1 MGSGSGDAEGHD
13 AAPAGGENER
23 RRPRRVVLL
32 AVLVVVTWGITAAVF
47 ATVGAHAARS
57 GADQARRIADT
68 GDLSDLVN
76 GDVDVA
82 LHAASEDFDRSR
94 RFLASPLL
102 VPARY
107 LPVVGRQLRTATA
120 LAETAHR
127 VVDSASGAV
136 DVVRGELDVGVPG
149 GPGRIAALDDLIAAL
164 SDLRVEIDRADLGP
178 GDALV
183 GPVQDARS
191 ELASRLDDARARTSD
206 ALAIARGLRDL
217 LAGPSRYLVL
227 AANNAEMR
235 VGSGMFLSI
244 GTVDFADGRLQ
255 PSSSFSPA
263 ADLLPPDP
271 VPLPES
277 IESLWGWSDP
287 GSDWRNLGLSARFP
301 PNAEVAARMWAAL
314 GRGPV
319 DGVLVIDVPGL
330 QAMLDVVGPVEVD
343 GVRLDAKNVVPYLLH
358 DQYLEADD
366 REVNADRRERLSGLA
381 SAVLGR
387 LSASDIDLVRLLDDL
402 RDARDGRHLLVWS
415 KHDDQ
420 QRAWELLGADGE
432 LEPRSLLVGLANID
446 GSKLD
451 SFVRVAVDAHA
462 EPVSGGRD
470 VAVTL
475 DVTVTNPTP
484 DGEPGYVIGTD
495 DSPDYRGLLAVHLPG
510 AARDIGSEGD
520 DGLAVMGRDGPTAVL
535 AVVLDVAQG
544 ERRSVTVH
552 FTIPADVAAAVRLE
566 PSARVPEMN
575 WTIDGSDGVRPP
587 KERFRL
593 YDP

>member
-191 ELASRLDDARARTSD
+191 ELASRLDDARARTGD

-263 ADLLPPDP
+263 ADLLLPDP

-387 LSASDIDLVRLLDDL
+387 LVRLTSTWCACSTICETLATVATCWCGPSTMTSSGRGSCSAQTASSSHVPFSSALRTLTAANSTRSSASPSTRTLSQYP
-402 RDARDGRHLLVWS
+402 A
-415 KHDDQ
+415 
-420 QRAWELLGADGE
+420 GATSRSPSTSRSPI
-432 LEPRSLLVGLANID
+432 PRQTAS
-446 GSKLD
+446 
-451 SFVRVAVDAHA
+451 
-462 EPVSGGRD
+462 
-470 VAVTL
+470 
-475 DVTVTNPTP
+475 
-484 DGEPGYVIGTD
+484 PGT
-495 DSPDYRGLLAVHLPG
+495 
-510 AARDIGSEGD
+510 
-520 DGLAVMGRDGPTAVL
+520 
-535 AVVLDVAQG
+535 
-544 ERRSVTVH
+544 
-552 FTIPADVAAAVRLE
+552 
-566 PSARVPEMN
+566 
-575 WTIDGSDGVRPP
+575 
-587 KERFRL
+587 
-593 YDP
+593 